1 MFFVVIFRP
10 PQLPRISARL
20 APLFLFLLALLAAP
34 STRACVNCGGKS
46 KTNSGW
52 LAREL
57 APKATALYPN
67 APVVDYTLEIA
78 ETTLSPAGRP
88 VPALTIN
95 GSVPGPTLRF
105 RVGDVA
111 RIIVRNRLAAGETS
125 LHWHGLLLPNLEDG
139 VPHLTTPPIPAGTE
153 RTFEFLLTHAGTYWY
168 HSHTGLQE
176 QRGVYGSIVVEPA
189 PGSPPR
195 ADLPRID
202 HDHVV
207 VLSDWTNNN
216 PDAVMRSLLRG
227 SDWFA
232 IRKNT
237 AQSLLGAYRSGHLR
251 DFLKRERAR
260 MLPMDLS
267 DVAYDAF
274 LLNGQPV
281 SRLPARPGDTIRLRV
296 INAGAST
303 YFYLSSAAGPL
314 TIVAADGMDVAPIKQ
329 NRLLIGMAETY
340 DVLVTVPLSPAA
352 AAWEIRATAQD
363 NSGHASLFVGDPA
376 GPAQNAPPP
385 GPLEIYNM
393 DAALS
398 VILAQHDETGD
409 ITDADALAAE
419 VDRPLPP
426 YVRLRSPTSTAL
438 PADAPRRSVTLKLT
452 GDMTRYLWSLDDKTM
467 DEESTIAVKKGEVLR
482 LVLVNNTMMHHPMH
496 LHGHF
501 FRLLIPDAGDPAYA
515 PLKHTVDVPPMSRRT
530 IEFLASEDRDWLFH
544 CHLLY
549 HMMAGMARVVSYER
563 DGTAVPSVVPS
574 PSNSTPAPNLGE
586 HAAPHT
592 YAWLDLTLQ
601 THLSTGLATVQS
613 GRNNLHV
620 AWESG
625 WAHVDETDYEID
637 ATYARYWNPRWIT
650 FAGIRVSNHTSTRHT
665 AIAGATYRLPYLVDF
680 TTTVQSNGDVRGAL
694 EKTLP
699 LTSRLGLAL
708 HADYDTAQDF
718 SYSATLRYTLTQRTA
733 LVVSYD
739 SDYRAGAGLAFRF

>member
-10 PQLPRISARL
+10 LQLPRISAPL
-20 APLFLFLLALLAAP
+20 APLFLALLALITTPAAH
-34 STRACVNCGGKS
+34 ACANCGGKGRA
-46 KTNSGW
+46 GW

-57 APKATALYPN
+57 APKASALFPAAPITA
-67 APVVDYTLEIA
+67 YTLDIA
-78 ETTLSPAGRP
+78 ATTPSPAGRS

-95 GSVPGPTLRF
+95 GTVPGPTLRF

-111 RIIVRNRLAAGETS
+111 RIVVRNRLAADEAS

-139 VPHLTTPPIPAGTE
+139 VPHLNTPPIPAGTE

-168 HSHTGLQE
+168 HSHTGLQK
-176 QRGVYGSIVVEPA
+176 QRGIYGSIVVEPA

-202 HDHVV
+202 RDHVV
-207 VLSDWTNNN
+207 VLSDWTNED
-216 PDAVMRSLLRG
+216 PDAIMRSLLRG

-281 SRLPARPGDTIRLRV
+281 SRLPARPGETIRLRV
-296 INAGAST
+296 INAGGST

-314 TIVAADGMDVAPIKQ
+314 TIIAADGMDVAPIKQ

-340 DVLVTVPLSPAA
+340 DVLVTVPLSPTP

-363 NSGHASLFVGDPA
+363 NSGHASLLLGELA
-376 GPAQNAPPP
+376 APAQPAPVP
-385 GPLEIYNM
+385 GPLAIYNM

-409 ITDADALAAE
+409 ITDAAALAAE

-426 YVRLRSPTSTAL
+426 YVRLRSPTPTTL
-438 PADAPRRSVTLKLT
+438 PAAAPRRSVTLKLT
-452 GDMTRYLWSLDDKTM
+452 GDMTRYLWSLDDRTM

-549 HMMAGMARVVSYER
+549 HMMAGMARVVSYSEPPSSSTSTS
-563 DGTAVPSVVPS
+563 TAVQ
-574 PSNSTPAPNLGE
+574 APNLGE
-586 HAAPHT
+586 HAKPHT
-592 YAWLDLTLQ
+592 YAWLDVTLQ
-601 THLSTGLATVQS
+601 SHLSTGHGTVQT
-613 GRNNLHV
+613 GRDNLNLR
-620 AWESG
+620 WEAG
-625 WAHVDETDYEID
+625 WAHVDDTGFEID
-637 ATYARYWNPRWIT
+637 ATYSRYFNPRWT
-650 FAGIRVSNHTSTRHT
+650 AFAGLRAANLTATRHS

-680 TTTVQSNGDVRGAL
+680 TTTLQSNGDARFSLA
-694 EKTLP
+694 KNLP
-699 LTSRLGLAL
+699 LTARLGLQL
-708 HADYDTAQDF
+708 HVEYDTALRF
-718 SYSATLRYTLTQRTA
+718 ASTVTLAYTVSKTIS
-733 LVVSYD
+733 LVASHD
-739 SDYRAGAGLAFRF
+739 GDYGLGAGVAVRF

>member
-1 MFFVVIFRP
+1 MVSFHPSQR
-10 PQLPRISARL
+10 PRISAPL
-20 APLFLFLLALLAAP
+20 APLFLALLALITIPAAH
-34 STRACVNCGGKS
+34 ACANCGGKG
-46 KTNSGW
+46 KAGW

-57 APKATALYPN
+57 APKASALFPAAPITA
-67 APVVDYTLEIA
+67 YTLDIA
-78 ETTLSPAGRP
+78 ETTLSPAGRS

-95 GSVPGPTLRF
+95 GTVPGPTLRF

-111 RIIVRNRLAAGETS
+111 RIVVRNRLAADEAS

-139 VPHLTTPPIPAGTE
+139 VPHLNTPPIPAGTE

-168 HSHTGLQE
+168 HSHTGLQK

-202 HDHVV
+202 RDHVV
-207 VLSDWTNNN
+207 VLSDWTNED
-216 PDAVMRSLLRG
+216 PDAIMRSLLRG

-281 SRLPARPGDTIRLRV
+281 SRLPARPGETIRLRV
-296 INAGAST
+296 INAAGST

-314 TIVAADGMDVAPIKQ
+314 TIIAADGMDVAPIKQ

-340 DVLVTVPLSPAA
+340 DVLVTIPLSPAA

-363 NSGHASLFVGDPA
+363 NSGHASLLLGDPA
-376 GPAQNAPPP
+376 APAQPAPVP
-385 GPLEIYNM
+385 GPLAIYNM

-409 ITDADALAAE
+409 ITDAAALAAE
-419 VDRPLPP
+419 VDLPLPP
-426 YVRLRSPTSTAL
+426 YVRLRSPTPTTL
-438 PADAPRRSVTLKLT
+438 PAAAPRRSVTLKLT
-452 GDMTRYLWSLDDKTM
+452 GDMTRYLWSLDDRTM

-549 HMMAGMARVVSYER
+549 HMMAGMARVVSYSEPPSSSTSTS
-563 DGTAVPSVVPS
+563 TAVQ
-574 PSNSTPAPNLGE
+574 APNLGE
-586 HAAPHT
+586 HAKPHT
-592 YAWLDLTLQ
+592 YAWLDVTLQ
-601 THLSTGLATVQS
+601 SHLSGT
-613 GRNNLHV
+613 
-620 AWESG
+620 
-625 WAHVDETDYEID
+625 
-637 ATYARYWNPRWIT
+637 IT
-650 FAGIRVSNHTSTRHT
+650 FRSVGFN
-665 AIAGATYRLPYLVDF
+665 
-680 TTTVQSNGDVRGAL
+680 
-694 EKTLP
+694 LP
-699 LTSRLGLAL
+699 LLQVLSN
-708 HADYDTAQDF
+708 Q
-718 SYSATLRYTLTQRTA
+718 
-733 LVVSYD
+733 
-739 SDYRAGAGLAFRF
+739 

>member
-1 MFFVVIFRP
+1 MVSFHPSQR
-10 PQLPRISARL
+10 PRISTPL
-20 APLFLFLLALLAAP
+20 APLFLALLALITIPAAH
-34 STRACVNCGGKS
+34 ACANCGGKG
-46 KTNSGW
+46 KAGW

-57 APKATALYPN
+57 APKASALFPAAPITA
-67 APVVDYTLEIA
+67 YTLDIA
-78 ETTLSPAGRP
+78 ETTLSPAGRS

-95 GSVPGPTLRF
+95 GTVPGPTLRF

-111 RIIVRNRLAAGETS
+111 RIVVRNRLAADEAS
-125 LHWHGLLLPNLEDG
+125 LHWHGILLPNLEDG
-139 VPHLTTPPIPAGTE
+139 VPHLNTPPIPAGTE

-168 HSHTGLQE
+168 HSHTGLQK

-202 HDHVV
+202 RDHVV
-207 VLSDWTNNN
+207 VLSDWTNED
-216 PDAVMRSLLRG
+216 PDAIMRSLLRG

-281 SRLPARPGDTIRLRV
+281 SRLPARPGETIRLRV
-296 INAGAST
+296 INAAGST

-314 TIVAADGMDVAPIKQ
+314 TIIAADGMDVAPIKQ

-340 DVLVTVPLSPAA
+340 DVLVTIPLSPAA

-363 NSGHASLFVGDPA
+363 NSGHASLLLGDPA
-376 GPAQNAPPP
+376 ASAQPAPVP
-385 GPLEIYNM
+385 GPLTIYNM

-409 ITDADALAAE
+409 ITDAAALAAE

-426 YVRLRSPTSTAL
+426 YVRLRSATPTTL
-438 PADAPRRSVTLKLT
+438 PAAAPRRSVTLKLT
-452 GDMTRYLWSLDDKTM
+452 GDMTRYLWSLDDRTM

-549 HMMAGMARVVSYER
+549 HMMAGMARVVSYSEPPSSSTSTS
-563 DGTAVPSVVPS
+563 TAVQ
-574 PSNSTPAPNLGE
+574 APNLGE
-586 HAAPHT
+586 HAKPHT
-592 YAWLDLTLQ
+592 YAWLDVTLQ
-601 THLSTGLATVQS
+601 SHLSTGHGTVQT
-613 GRNNLHV
+613 GRDNLNLS
-620 AWESG
+620 WETG
-625 WAHVDETDYEID
+625 WARVDDTGFEID
-637 ATYARYWNPRWIT
+637 ATYSRYFNPRWT
-650 FAGIRVSNHTSTRHT
+650 AFAGLRAANLTATRHS

-680 TTTVQSNGDVRGAL
+680 TTTLQSNGDARFSLA
-694 EKTLP
+694 KNLP
-699 LTSRLGLAL
+699 LTARLGLQL
-708 HADYDTAQDF
+708 HVEYDTALRF
-718 SYSATLRYTLTQRTA
+718 ASTVTLAYT
-733 LVVSYD
+733 VSKTISFVASHD
-739 SDYRAGAGLAFRF
+739 GDYGLGAGVAVRF

>member
-10 PQLPRISARL
+10 LQLPRISAPL
-20 APLFLFLLALLAAP
+20 APLFLALLALITTPAAH
-34 STRACVNCGGKS
+34 ACANCGGKGRA
-46 KTNSGW
+46 GW

-57 APKATALYPN
+57 APKASALFPAAPITA
-67 APVVDYTLEIA
+67 YTLDIA
-78 ETTLSPAGRP
+78 ATTLSPAGRS

-95 GSVPGPTLRF
+95 GTVPGPTLRF

-111 RIIVRNRLAAGETS
+111 RIVVRNRLAADEAS

-139 VPHLTTPPIPAGTE
+139 VPHLNTPPIPAGTE

-168 HSHTGLQE
+168 HSHTGLQK

-202 HDHVV
+202 RDHVV
-207 VLSDWTNNN
+207 VLSDWTNED
-216 PDAVMRSLLRG
+216 PDAIMRSLLRG

-281 SRLPARPGDTIRLRV
+281 SRLPARPGETIRLRV
-296 INAGAST
+296 INAGGST

-314 TIVAADGMDVAPIKQ
+314 TIIAADGMDVAPIKQ

-340 DVLVTVPLSPAA
+340 DVLVTVPLSPTP

-363 NSGHASLFVGDPA
+363 NSGHASLLLGELA
-376 GPAQNAPPP
+376 APAQPAPVP
-385 GPLEIYNM
+385 GPLAIYNM

-409 ITDADALAAE
+409 ITDAAALAAE

-426 YVRLRSPTSTAL
+426 YVRLRSPTPTAL
-438 PADAPRRSVTLKLT
+438 PAAAPRRSVTLKLT

-549 HMMAGMARVVSYER
+549 HMMAGMARVVSYSEPPSSSTSTS
-563 DGTAVPSVVPS
+563 TAVQ
-574 PSNSTPAPNLGE
+574 APNLGE
-586 HAAPHT
+586 HAKPHT
-592 YAWLDLTLQ
+592 YAWLDVTLQ
-601 THLSTGLATVQS
+601 SHLSTGHGTVQT
-613 GRNNLHV
+613 GRDNLNLR
-620 AWESG
+620 WEAG
-625 WAHVDETDYEID
+625 WAHVDDTGFEID
-637 ATYARYWNPRWIT
+637 ATYSRYFNPRWT
-650 FAGIRVSNHTSTRHT
+650 AFAGLRAANLTATRHS

-680 TTTVQSNGDVRGAL
+680 TTTLQSNGDARFSLA
-694 EKTLP
+694 KNLP
-699 LTSRLGLAL
+699 LTARLGLQL
-708 HADYDTAQDF
+708 HVEYDTALRF
-718 SYSATLRYTLTQRTA
+718 ASTVTLAYTVSKTIS
-733 LVVSYD
+733 LVASHD
-739 SDYRAGAGLAFRF
+739 GDYGLGAGVAVRF

>member
-1 MFFVVIFRP
+1 MYFVFFMVIFRP
-10 PQLPRISARL
+10 LQLPRISAPL
-20 APLFLFLLALLAAP
+20 APLFLSLLALIITPAAH
-34 STRACVNCGGKS
+34 ACANCGGKG
-46 KTNSGW
+46 KAGW
-52 LAREL
+52 FAREL
-57 APKATALYPN
+57 APKASALFPA
-67 APVVDYTLEIA
+67 APITSYTLDIA
-78 ETTLSPAGRP
+78 ETTLNPAGRS

-95 GSVPGPTLRF
+95 GTVPGPTLRF

-111 RIIVRNRLAAGETS
+111 RIVVRNRLAADEAS
-125 LHWHGLLLPNLEDG
+125 LHWHGLLIPNLEDG
-139 VPHLTTPPIPAGTE
+139 VPHLNTPPIPAGTE

-168 HSHTGLQE
+168 HSHTGLQK

-195 ADLPRID
+195 ADLPQID
-202 HDHVV
+202 RDHVV
-207 VLSDWTNNN
+207 VLSDWTNED
-216 PDAVMRSLLRG
+216 PDAIMRSLLRG

-281 SRLPARPGDTIRLRV
+281 SRLPARPGETIRLRV
-296 INAGAST
+296 INASGST

-314 TIVAADGMDVAPIKQ
+314 TIIAADGTDVAPIKQ

-340 DVLVTVPLSPAA
+340 DVLVTIPLSPAA
-352 AAWEIRATAQD
+352 AAWEVRATAQD
-363 NSGHASLFVGDPA
+363 NSGHASLLLGDPA
-376 GPAQNAPPP
+376 APAQPAPVP
-385 GPLEIYNM
+385 GPLAIYNM

-409 ITDADALAAE
+409 ITDAAALAAE

-426 YVRLRSPTSTAL
+426 YVRLRSPTPTTL
-438 PADAPRRSVTLKLT
+438 PAAAPRRSVTLKLT
-452 GDMTRYLWSLDDKTM
+452 GDMTRYLWSLDDRTM

-549 HMMAGMARVVSYER
+549 HMMAGMARVVSYSEPPSTS
-563 DGTAVPSVVPS
+563 TAVQ
-574 PSNSTPAPNLGE
+574 APNLGE
-586 HAAPHT
+586 HAKPHT
-592 YAWLDLTLQ
+592 YAWLDVTLQ
-601 THLSTGLATVQS
+601 SHLSTGHGTVQT
-613 GRNNLHV
+613 GRDNLNLR
-620 AWESG
+620 WETG
-625 WAHVDETDYEID
+625 WAHVDDTGYEID
-637 ATYARYWNPRWIT
+637 ATYSRYFNPRWT
-650 FAGIRVSNHTSTRHT
+650 AFAGLRAANLTAARHS

-680 TTTVQSNGDVRGAL
+680 TTTLQSNGDARFSLA
-694 EKTLP
+694 KNLP
-699 LTSRLGLAL
+699 LTARLGLQL
-708 HADYDTAQDF
+708 EVEYDTAMRF
-718 SYSATLRYTLTQRTA
+718 ASTVTLAYTVSKTIS
-733 LVVSYD
+733 LVASHD
-739 SDYRAGAGLAFRF
+739 ADYGLGAGVAVRF

>member
-10 PQLPRISARL
+10 LQLPRISAPL
-20 APLFLFLLALLAAP
+20 APLFLALLALLAAP
-34 STRACVNCGGKS
+34 SARACVNCGGKS

-95 GSVPGPTLRF
+95 GTVPGPTLRF

-111 RIIVRNRLAAGETS
+111 RIVVRNRLAADEAS

-139 VPHLTTPPIPAGTE
+139 VPHLNTPPIPAGTE

-168 HSHTGLQE
+168 HSHTGLQK
-176 QRGVYGSIVVEPA
+176 QRGIYGSIVVEPA

-202 HDHVV
+202 RDHVV
-207 VLSDWTNNN
+207 VLSDWTNED
-216 PDAVMRSLLRG
+216 PDAIMRSLLRG

-281 SRLPARPGDTIRLRV
+281 SRLPARPGETIRLRV
-296 INAGAST
+296 INAGGST

-314 TIVAADGMDVAPIKQ
+314 TIIAADGMDVAPIKQ

-340 DVLVTVPLSPAA
+340 DVLVTIPLSPAA

-363 NSGHASLFVGDPA
+363 NSGHASLLLGDPA
-376 GPAQNAPPP
+376 APAQPAPVP
-385 GPLEIYNM
+385 GPLAIYNM

-409 ITDADALAAE
+409 ITDAAALAAE

-426 YVRLRSPTSTAL
+426 YVRLRSPTPTTL
-438 PADAPRRSVTLKLT
+438 PAAAPRRSVTLKLT
-452 GDMTRYLWSLDDKTM
+452 GDMTRYLWSLDDRTM

-549 HMMAGMARVVSYER
+549 HMMAGMARVVSYSEPPSSSTSTS
-563 DGTAVPSVVPS
+563 TAVQ
-574 PSNSTPAPNLGE
+574 APNLGE
-586 HAAPHT
+586 HAKPHT
-592 YAWLDLTLQ
+592 YAWLDVTLQ
-601 THLSTGLATVQS
+601 SHLSTGHGTVQT
-613 GRNNLHV
+613 GRDNLNLR
-620 AWESG
+620 WEAG
-625 WAHVDETDYEID
+625 WAHVDDTGFEID
-637 ATYARYWNPRWIT
+637 ATYSRYFNPRWT
-650 FAGIRVSNHTSTRHT
+650 AFAGLRAANLTATRHS

-680 TTTVQSNGDVRGAL
+680 TTTLQSNGDARFSLA
-694 EKTLP
+694 KNLP
-699 LTSRLGLAL
+699 LTARLGLQL
-708 HADYDTAQDF
+708 HVEYDTALRF
-718 SYSATLRYTLTQRTA
+718 ASTVTLAYTVSKTIS
-733 LVVSYD
+733 LVASHD
-739 SDYRAGAGLAFRF
+739 GDYGLGAGVAVRF

>member
-1 MFFVVIFRP
+1 MVIFRP
-10 PQLPRISARL
+10 LQLPRISAPL
-20 APLFLFLLALLAAP
+20 APLFLALLALITTPAAH
-34 STRACVNCGGKS
+34 ACANCGGKGRA
-46 KTNSGW
+46 GW

-57 APKATALYPN
+57 APKASALFPAAPITA
-67 APVVDYTLEIA
+67 YTLDIA
-78 ETTLSPAGRP
+78 ATTLSPAGRS

-95 GSVPGPTLRF
+95 GTVPGPTLRF

-111 RIIVRNRLAAGETS
+111 RIVVRNRLAADEAS

-139 VPHLTTPPIPAGTE
+139 VPHLNTPPIPAGTE

-168 HSHTGLQE
+168 HSHTGLQK
-176 QRGVYGSIVVEPA
+176 QRGIYGSIVVEPA

-202 HDHVV
+202 RDHVV
-207 VLSDWTNNN
+207 VLSDWTNED
-216 PDAVMRSLLRG
+216 PDAIMRSLLRG

-281 SRLPARPGDTIRLRV
+281 SRLPARPGETIRLRV
-296 INAGAST
+296 INAGGST

-314 TIVAADGMDVAPIKQ
+314 TIIAADGMDVAPIKQ

-340 DVLVTVPLSPAA
+340 DVLVTVPLSPTP

-363 NSGHASLFVGDPA
+363 NSGHASLLLGEPA
-376 GPAQNAPPP
+376 APAQPAPVP
-385 GPLEIYNM
+385 GPLAIYNM

-409 ITDADALAAE
+409 ITDAAALAAE

-426 YVRLRSPTSTAL
+426 YVRLRSPTPTTL
-438 PADAPRRSVTLKLT
+438 PAAAPRRSVTLKLT
-452 GDMTRYLWSLDDKTM
+452 GDMTRYLWSLDDRTM

-482 LVLVNNTMMHHPMH
+482 IVLVNNTMMHHPMH

-549 HMMAGMARVVSYER
+549 HMMAGMARVVSYSEPPSSSTSTS
-563 DGTAVPSVVPS
+563 TAVQ
-574 PSNSTPAPNLGE
+574 APNLGE
-586 HAAPHT
+586 HAKPHT
-592 YAWLDLTLQ
+592 YAWLDVTLQ
-601 THLSTGLATVQS
+601 SHLSTGHGTVQT
-613 GRNNLHV
+613 GRDNLNLR
-620 AWESG
+620 WEAG
-625 WAHVDETDYEID
+625 WAHVDDTGFEID
-637 ATYARYWNPRWIT
+637 ATYSRYFNPRWT
-650 FAGIRVSNHTSTRHT
+650 AFAGLRAANLTATRHS

-680 TTTVQSNGDVRGAL
+680 TTTLQSNGDARFSLA
-694 EKTLP
+694 KNLP
-699 LTSRLGLAL
+699 LTARLGLQL
-708 HADYDTAQDF
+708 HVEYDTALRF
-718 SYSATLRYTLTQRTA
+718 ASTVTLAYTVSKTIS
-733 LVVSYD
+733 LVASHD
-739 SDYRAGAGLAFRF
+739 GDYGLGAGVAVRF

>member
-1 MFFVVIFRP
+1 MVSVHPSQR
-10 PQLPRISARL
+10 PRISAPL
-20 APLFLFLLALLAAP
+20 APLFLALLALITIPAAH
-34 STRACVNCGGKS
+34 ACANCGGKG
-46 KTNSGW
+46 KAGW

-57 APKATALYPN
+57 APKASALFPAAPITA
-67 APVVDYTLEIA
+67 YTLDIA
-78 ETTLSPAGRP
+78 ETTLSPAGRS

-95 GSVPGPTLRF
+95 GTVPGPTLRF

-111 RIIVRNRLAAGETS
+111 RIVVRNRLAADEAS

-139 VPHLTTPPIPAGTE
+139 VPHLNTPPIPAGTD

-168 HSHTGLQE
+168 HSHTGLQK

-202 HDHVV
+202 RDHVV
-207 VLSDWTNNN
+207 VLSDWTNED
-216 PDAVMRSLLRG
+216 PDAIMRSLLRG

-281 SRLPARPGDTIRLRV
+281 SRLPARPGETIRLRV
-296 INAGAST
+296 INAAGST

-314 TIVAADGMDVAPIKQ
+314 TIIAADGMDVAPIKQ

-340 DVLVTVPLSPAA
+340 DVLVTIPLSPAAA
-352 AAWEIRATAQD
+352 AAWEIRATTQD
-363 NSGHASLFVGDPA
+363 NSGHASLLLGDPA
-376 GPAQNAPPP
+376 APAQPAPVP
-385 GPLEIYNM
+385 GPLAIYNM

-409 ITDADALAAE
+409 ITDAAALAAE

-426 YVRLRSPTSTAL
+426 YVRLRSPTPTTL
-438 PADAPRRSVTLKLT
+438 PAAAPRRSVTLKLT
-452 GDMTRYLWSLDDKTM
+452 GDMTRYLWSLDDRTM

-549 HMMAGMARVVSYER
+549 HMMAGMARVVSYSEPPSSSTSTS
-563 DGTAVPSVVPS
+563 TAVQ
-574 PSNSTPAPNLGE
+574 APNLGE
-586 HAAPHT
+586 HAKPHT
-592 YAWLDLTLQ
+592 YAWLDVTLQ
-601 THLSTGLATVQS
+601 SHLSTGHGTVQT
-613 GRNNLHV
+613 GRDNLNLS
-620 AWESG
+620 WETG
-625 WAHVDETDYEID
+625 WARVDDTGFEID
-637 ATYARYWNPRWIT
+637 ATYSRYFNPRWT
-650 FAGIRVSNHTSTRHT
+650 AFAGLRAANLTATRHS

-680 TTTVQSNGDVRGAL
+680 TTTLQSNGDARFSLA
-694 EKTLP
+694 KNLP
-699 LTSRLGLAL
+699 LTARLGLQL
-708 HADYDTAQDF
+708 HVEYDTALRF
-718 SYSATLRYTLTQRTA
+718 ASTVTLAYT
-733 LVVSYD
+733 VSKTISFVASHD
-739 SDYRAGAGLAFRF
+739 GDYGLGAGVAVRF

>member
-10 PQLPRISARL
+10 LQLPRISAPL
-20 APLFLFLLALLAAP
+20 APLFLALLALITTPAAH
-34 STRACVNCGGKS
+34 ACANCGGKGRA
-46 KTNSGW
+46 GW

-57 APKATALYPN
+57 APKASALFPAAPITA
-67 APVVDYTLEIA
+67 YTLDIA
-78 ETTLSPAGRP
+78 ATTLSPAGRS

-95 GSVPGPTLRF
+95 GTVPGPTLRF

-111 RIIVRNRLAAGETS
+111 RIVVRNRLAADEAS

-139 VPHLTTPPIPAGTE
+139 VPHLNTPPIPAGTE

-168 HSHTGLQE
+168 HSHTGLQK
-176 QRGVYGSIVVEPA
+176 QRGIYGSIVVEPA

-202 HDHVV
+202 RDHVV
-207 VLSDWTNNN
+207 VLSDWTNED
-216 PDAVMRSLLRG
+216 PDAIMRSLLRG

-281 SRLPARPGDTIRLRV
+281 SRLPARPGETIRLRV
-296 INAGAST
+296 INAGGST

-314 TIVAADGMDVAPIKQ
+314 TIIAADGMDVAPIKQ

-340 DVLVTVPLSPAA
+340 DVLVTVPLSPTP

-363 NSGHASLFVGDPA
+363 NSGHASLLLGDPA
-376 GPAQNAPPP
+376 APAQPAPVP
-385 GPLEIYNM
+385 GPLAIYNM

-409 ITDADALAAE
+409 ITDAAALAAE

-426 YVRLRSPTSTAL
+426 YVRLRSPTPTTL
-438 PADAPRRSVTLKLT
+438 PAAAPRRSVTLKLT
-452 GDMTRYLWSLDDKTM
+452 GDMTRYLWSLDDRTM

-549 HMMAGMARVVSYER
+549 HMMAGMARVVSYSEPPSSSTSTS
-563 DGTAVPSVVPS
+563 TAVQ
-574 PSNSTPAPNLGE
+574 APDLGE
-586 HAAPHT
+586 HAKPHT
-592 YAWLDLTLQ
+592 YAWLDVTLQ
-601 THLSTGLATVQS
+601 SHLSTGHGTVQT
-613 GRNNLHV
+613 GRDNLNLR
-620 AWESG
+620 WEAG
-625 WAHVDETDYEID
+625 WAHVDDTGSEID
-637 ATYARYWNPRWIT
+637 ATYSRYFNPRWT
-650 FAGIRVSNHTSTRHT
+650 AFAGLRAANLTATRHS

-680 TTTVQSNGDVRGAL
+680 TTTLQSNGDARFSLA
-694 EKTLP
+694 KNLP
-699 LTSRLGLAL
+699 LTARLGLQL
-708 HADYDTAQDF
+708 HVEYDTALRF
-718 SYSATLRYTLTQRTA
+718 ASTVTLAYTVSKTIS
-733 LVVSYD
+733 LVASHD
-739 SDYRAGAGLAFRF
+739 GDYGLGAGVAVRF

>member
-1 MFFVVIFRP
+1 MYFEFFVVTFRP
-10 PQLPRISARL
+10 PQPSRISAPL
-20 APLFLFLLALLAAP
+20 APLFLSVLALITTPAAH
-34 STRACVNCGGKS
+34 ACANCGGKG
-46 KTNSGW
+46 KAGW

-57 APKATALYPN
+57 APKASALFPN
-67 APVVDYTLEIA
+67 APITAYSLDIA
-78 ETTLSPAGRP
+78 ETNLAPAGRP
-88 VPALTIN
+88 VAALTIN
-95 GSVPGPTLRF
+95 GTVPGPTLRF

-111 RIIVRNRLAAGETS
+111 RIVVRNRLAAGETS

-153 RTFEFLLTHAGTYWY
+153 RTFEFLLKHAGTYWY

-189 PGSPPR
+189 AGTPPR

-202 HDHVV
+202 QDLVV
-207 VLSDWTNNN
+207 VLSDWTNED
-216 PDAVMRSLLRG
+216 PGDVMRALLRG
-227 SDWFA
+227 SDWYA

-237 AQSLLGAYRSGHLR
+237 AQSILGALRTGHFR
-251 DFLKRERAR
+251 DYLKREKAR
-260 MLPMDLS
+260 LLPMDVS

-274 LLNGQPV
+274 LLNGQRQ
-281 SRLPARPGDTIRLRV
+281 SRAFVRPGETVRLRV
-296 INAGAST
+296 INAAAST

-314 TIVAADGMDVAPIKQ
+314 TIIAADGMDVAPIKQ

-340 DVLVTVPLSPAA
+340 DVIVTVPLSPASA
-352 AAWEIRATAQD
+352 SWEVRATAQD
-363 NSGHASLFVGDPA
+363 NSGHTSLLLGDPA
-376 GPAQNAPPP
+376 ALAQPAPVP
-385 GPLEIYNM
+385 GPLETYNM
-393 DAALS
+393 DAALA

-419 VDRPLPP
+419 VPRPLPP
-426 YVRLRSPTSTAL
+426 YVRLRSPTPTAL
-438 PADAPRRSVTLKLT
+438 PAAAPRRSITLKLT
-452 GDMTRYLWSLDDKTM
+452 GDMTRYLWSLDDRTM

-530 IEFLASEDRDWLFH
+530 IEFLADADRDWLFH

-549 HMMAGMARVVSYER
+549 HMMAGMARAVSYSEPTSPSTSTS
-563 DGTAVPSVVPS
+563 TAVQARS
-574 PSNSTPAPNLGE
+574 LGE
-586 HAAPHT
+586 HAKPHT
-592 YAWLDLTLQ
+592 YAWLDATLQ
-601 THLSTGLATVQS
+601 SHLSTGHGTVQT
-613 GRNNLHV
+613 GRDNLNLT
-620 AWESG
+620 WETG
-625 WAHVDETDYEID
+625 WARVDRTEYEID
-637 ATYARYWNPRWIT
+637 ATFSRYFNPRWT
-650 FAGIRVSNHTSTRHT
+650 AFAGLRVANLTATRHT

-708 HADYDTAQDF
+708 HAESDTAQDF

-739 SDYRAGAGLAFRF
+739 SDYRAGAGLALRF

>member
-10 PQLPRISARL
+10 LQLPRISAPL
-20 APLFLFLLALLAAP
+20 APLFLALLALLAAP
-34 STRACVNCGGKS
+34 SARACVNCGGKS

-95 GSVPGPTLRF
+95 GTVPGPTLRF

-111 RIIVRNRLAAGETS
+111 RIVVRNRLAADEAS

-139 VPHLTTPPIPAGTE
+139 VPHLNTPPIPAGTE

-168 HSHTGLQE
+168 HSHTGLQK
-176 QRGVYGSIVVEPA
+176 QRGIYGSIVVEPA

-202 HDHVV
+202 RDHVV
-207 VLSDWTNNN
+207 VLSDWTNED
-216 PDAVMRSLLRG
+216 PDAIMRSLLRG

-274 LLNGQPV
+274 LLNGQPD
-281 SRLPARPGDTIRLRV
+281 SRLPARPGETIRLRV
-296 INAGAST
+296 INAGGST

-314 TIVAADGMDVAPIKQ
+314 TIIAADGMDVAPIKQ

-340 DVLVTVPLSPAA
+340 DVLVTVPLSPTP

-363 NSGHASLFVGDPA
+363 NSGHASLLLGEPA
-376 GPAQNAPPP
+376 APAQPAPVP
-385 GPLEIYNM
+385 GPLAIYNM

-409 ITDADALAAE
+409 ITDAAALAAE

-426 YVRLRSPTSTAL
+426 YVRLRSPTPTAL
-438 PADAPRRSVTLKLT
+438 PAAAPRRSVTLKLT
-452 GDMTRYLWSLDDKTM
+452 GDMTRYLWSLDDRTM

-549 HMMAGMARVVSYER
+549 HMMAGMARVVSYSEPPSSSTSTS
-563 DGTAVPSVVPS
+563 TAVQ
-574 PSNSTPAPNLGE
+574 APNLGE
-586 HAAPHT
+586 HAKPHT
-592 YAWLDLTLQ
+592 YAWLDVTLQ
-601 THLSTGLATVQS
+601 SHLSTGHGTVQT
-613 GRNNLHV
+613 GRDNLNLR
-620 AWESG
+620 WEAG
-625 WAHVDETDYEID
+625 WAHVDDTGFEID
-637 ATYARYWNPRWIT
+637 ATYSRYFNPRWT
-650 FAGIRVSNHTSTRHT
+650 AFAGLRAANLTATRHS

-680 TTTVQSNGDVRGAL
+680 TTTLQSNGDARFSLA
-694 EKTLP
+694 KNLP
-699 LTSRLGLAL
+699 LTARLGLQL
-708 HADYDTAQDF
+708 HVEYDTALRF
-718 SYSATLRYTLTQRTA
+718 ASTVTLAYTVSKTIS
-733 LVVSYD
+733 LVASHD
-739 SDYRAGAGLAFRF
+739 GDYGLGAGVAVRF

>member
-1 MFFVVIFRP
+1 MVIFRP
-10 PQLPRISARL
+10 LQLPRISAPL
-20 APLFLFLLALLAAP
+20 APLFLALLALITTPAAHACANC
-34 STRACVNCGGKS
+34 SGKGRA
-46 KTNSGW
+46 GW

-57 APKATALYPN
+57 APKASALFPAAPITA
-67 APVVDYTLEIA
+67 YTLDIA
-78 ETTLSPAGRP
+78 ETTLSPAGRS
-88 VPALTIN
+88 VPALAIN
-95 GSVPGPTLRF
+95 GTVPGPTLRF

-111 RIIVRNRLAAGETS
+111 RIVVRNRLAADEAS

-139 VPHLTTPPIPAGTE
+139 VPHLNTPPIPAGTE

-168 HSHTGLQE
+168 HSHTGLQK

-195 ADLPRID
+195 ADLPQID
-202 HDHVV
+202 RDHVV
-207 VLSDWTNNN
+207 VLSDWTNED
-216 PDAVMRSLLRG
+216 PDAIMRSLLRG

-281 SRLPARPGDTIRLRV
+281 SRLPARPGETIRLRV
-296 INAGAST
+296 INAGGST

-314 TIVAADGMDVAPIKQ
+314 TIIAADGMDVAPIKQ

-340 DVLVTVPLSPAA
+340 DVLVTIPLSPAA
-352 AAWEIRATAQD
+352 AAREIRATAQD
-363 NSGHASLFVGDPA
+363 NSGHASLLLGDPA
-376 GPAQNAPPP
+376 APAQPAPVP
-385 GPLEIYNM
+385 GPLAIYNM

-409 ITDADALAAE
+409 ITDAAALAAE

-426 YVRLRSPTSTAL
+426 YVRLRSPTPTTL
-438 PADAPRRSVTLKLT
+438 PAAAPRRSVTLKLT
-452 GDMTRYLWSLDDKTM
+452 GDMTRYLWSLDDRTM
-467 DEESTIAVKKGEVLR
+467 DEESTIAVRKGEVLR

-549 HMMAGMARVVSYER
+549 HMMAGMARVVSYSEPPSSSTSTS
-563 DGTAVPSVVPS
+563 TAVQ
-574 PSNSTPAPNLGE
+574 APNLGE
-586 HAAPHT
+586 HAKPHT
-592 YAWLDLTLQ
+592 YAWLDVTLQ
-601 THLSTGLATVQS
+601 SHLSTGHGTVQT
-613 GRNNLHV
+613 GRDNLNLR
-620 AWESG
+620 WEAG
-625 WAHVDETDYEID
+625 WAHVDDTGYEID
-637 ATYARYWNPRWIT
+637 ATYSRYFNPRWT
-650 FAGIRVSNHTSTRHT
+650 AFAGLRAANLTATRHS

-680 TTTVQSNGDVRGAL
+680 TTTLQSNGDARFSLA
-694 EKTLP
+694 KNLP
-699 LTSRLGLAL
+699 LTARLGLQL
-708 HADYDTAQDF
+708 HVEYDTALRF
-718 SYSATLRYTLTQRTA
+718 ASTVTLAYTVSKTIS
-733 LVVSYD
+733 LVASHD
-739 SDYRAGAGLAFRF
+739 GDYGLGAGVAVRF

>member
-1 MFFVVIFRP
+1 MWFVFFVVTFRP
-10 PQLPRISARL
+10 PQLPRIFAPL

-34 STRACVNCGGKS
+34 SARACVNCGGKS

-57 APKATALYPN
+57 APKATALHPN

-207 VLSDWTNNN
+207 VLSDWTNDN

-409 ITDADALAAE
+409 ITDTDALAAE

-501 FRLLIPDAGDPAYA
+501 FRLLIPDAVDPAYA

-549 HMMAGMARVVSYER
+549 HMMAGMARVVSYSEPPSSSTSTS
-563 DGTAVPSVVPS
+563 TAVQ
-574 PSNSTPAPNLGE
+574 APNLGE
-586 HAAPHT
+586 HAKPHT

-613 GRNNLHV
+613 GRNNLHF
-620 AWESG
+620 AWETG
-625 WAHVDETDYEID
+625 WAHVDDADYEID
-637 ATYARYWNPRWIT
+637 TTYARYWNPRWIT
-650 FAGIRVSNHTSTRHT
+650 FAGVRVSNHTSTRHT
-665 AIAGATYRLPYLVDF
+665 AIAGATYRLPYLIDF

-718 SYSATLRYTLTQRTA
+718 SYSATLRYTLTQRAA

>member
-1 MFFVVIFRP
+1 MYFVFFMVIFRP
-10 PQLPRISARL
+10 LQLPRISAPL
-20 APLFLFLLALLAAP
+20 APLFLALLALITTPAAH
-34 STRACVNCGGKS
+34 ACANCGGKGRA
-46 KTNSGW
+46 GW

-57 APKATALYPN
+57 APKASALFPAAPITA
-67 APVVDYTLEIA
+67 YTLDIA
-78 ETTLSPAGRP
+78 ETTLSPAGRS

-95 GSVPGPTLRF
+95 GTVPGPTLRF

-111 RIIVRNRLAAGETS
+111 RIVVRNRLAADEAS

-139 VPHLTTPPIPAGTE
+139 VPHLNTPPIPAGTE

-168 HSHTGLQE
+168 HSHTGLQK

-195 ADLPRID
+195 ADLPQLDR
-202 HDHVV
+202 DHVV
-207 VLSDWTNNN
+207 VLSDWTNED
-216 PDAVMRSLLRG
+216 PDVIMRSLLRG

-281 SRLPARPGDTIRLRV
+281 SRLPARPGETIRLRV
-296 INAGAST
+296 INAGGST

-314 TIVAADGMDVAPIKQ
+314 TIIAADGMDVAPIKQ

-340 DVLVTVPLSPAA
+340 DVLVTIPLSPAA

-363 NSGHASLFVGDPA
+363 NSGHASLLLGDPA
-376 GPAQNAPPP
+376 APAQPAPVP
-385 GPLEIYNM
+385 GPLAIYNM

-409 ITDADALAAE
+409 ITDAAALAAE

-426 YVRLRSPTSTAL
+426 YVRLRSPTPTTL
-438 PADAPRRSVTLKLT
+438 PAAAPRRSVTLKLT
-452 GDMTRYLWSLDDKTM
+452 GDMTRYLWSLDDRTM

-549 HMMAGMARVVSYER
+549 HMMAGMARVVSYSEPPSSSTSTS
-563 DGTAVPSVVPS
+563 TAVQ
-574 PSNSTPAPNLGE
+574 APNLGE
-586 HAAPHT
+586 HAKPHT
-592 YAWLDLTLQ
+592 YAWLDVTLQ
-601 THLSTGLATVQS
+601 SHLSTGHGTVQT
-613 GRNNLHV
+613 GRDNLNLR
-620 AWESG
+620 WEAG
-625 WAHVDETDYEID
+625 WAHVDDTGFEID
-637 ATYARYWNPRWIT
+637 ATYSRYFNPRWT
-650 FAGIRVSNHTSTRHT
+650 AFAGLRAANLTATRHS

-680 TTTVQSNGDVRGAL
+680 TTTLQSNGDARFSLA
-694 EKTLP
+694 KNLP
-699 LTSRLGLAL
+699 LTARLGLQL
-708 HADYDTAQDF
+708 HVEYDTALRF
-718 SYSATLRYTLTQRTA
+718 ASTVTLAYTVSKTIS
-733 LVVSYD
+733 LVASHD
-739 SDYRAGAGLAFRF
+739 GDYGLGAGVAVRF

>member
-1 MFFVVIFRP
+1 MVSFHPSQR
-10 PQLPRISARL
+10 PRIFAPL
-20 APLFLFLLALLAAP
+20 APLFLALLALITIPAAH
-34 STRACVNCGGKS
+34 ACANCGGKG
-46 KTNSGW
+46 KAGW

-57 APKATALYPN
+57 APKASALFPAAPITA
-67 APVVDYTLEIA
+67 YTLDIA
-78 ETTLSPAGRP
+78 ETTLSPAGRS

-95 GSVPGPTLRF
+95 GTVPGPTLRF

-111 RIIVRNRLAAGETS
+111 RIVVRNRLAADEAS

-139 VPHLTTPPIPAGTE
+139 VPHLNTPPIPAGTE

-168 HSHTGLQE
+168 HSHTGLQK

-202 HDHVV
+202 RDHVV
-207 VLSDWTNNN
+207 VLSDWTNED
-216 PDAVMRSLLRG
+216 PDAIMRSLFRG

-267 DVAYDAF
+267 DVAYDAC

-281 SRLPARPGDTIRLRV
+281 SRLPARPGETIRLRV
-296 INAGAST
+296 INAAGST

-314 TIVAADGMDVAPIKQ
+314 TIIAADGMDVAPIKQ

-340 DVLVTVPLSPAA
+340 DVLVTIPLSPAT
-352 AAWEIRATAQD
+352 AAWEIRATTQD
-363 NSGHASLFVGDPA
+363 NSGHASLLLGDPA
-376 GPAQNAPPP
+376 APAQPAPVP
-385 GPLEIYNM
+385 GPLAIYNM

-409 ITDADALAAE
+409 ITDAAALAAE
-419 VDRPLPP
+419 VDLPLPP
-426 YVRLRSPTSTAL
+426 YVRLRSPTPTTL
-438 PADAPRRSVTLKLT
+438 PAAAPRRSVTLKLT
-452 GDMTRYLWSLDDKTM
+452 GDMTRYLWSLDDRTM

-549 HMMAGMARVVSYER
+549 HMMAGMARVVSYSEPPSSSTSTS
-563 DGTAVPSVVPS
+563 TAVQ
-574 PSNSTPAPNLGE
+574 APNLGE
-586 HAAPHT
+586 HAKPHT
-592 YAWLDLTLQ
+592 YAWLDVTLQ
-601 THLSTGLATVQS
+601 SHLSTGHGTVQT
-613 GRNNLHV
+613 GRDNLNLS
-620 AWESG
+620 WETG
-625 WAHVDETDYEID
+625 WARVDDTGFEID
-637 ATYARYWNPRWIT
+637 ATYSRYFNPRWT
-650 FAGIRVSNHTSTRHT
+650 AFAGLRAANLTATRHS

-680 TTTVQSNGDVRGAL
+680 TTTLQSNGDARFSLA
-694 EKTLP
+694 KNLP
-699 LTSRLGLAL
+699 LTARLGLQL
-708 HADYDTAQDF
+708 QVEYDTAMRF
-718 SYSATLRYTLTQRTA
+718 ASTVTLAYTVSKTIS
-733 LVVSYD
+733 LVASHD
-739 SDYRAGAGLAFRF
+739 ADYGLGAGVAVRF

>member
-1 MFFVVIFRP
+1 MVSFHPSQR
-10 PQLPRISARL
+10 PRISAPL
-20 APLFLFLLALLAAP
+20 APLFLALLALITIPAAH
-34 STRACVNCGGKS
+34 ACANCGGKG
-46 KTNSGW
+46 KAGW

-57 APKATALYPN
+57 APKASALFPAAPITA
-67 APVVDYTLEIA
+67 YTLDIA
-78 ETTLSPAGRP
+78 ETTLSPAGRS

-95 GSVPGPTLRF
+95 GTVPGPTLRF

-111 RIIVRNRLAAGETS
+111 RIVVRNRLAADEAS

-139 VPHLTTPPIPAGTE
+139 VPHLNTPPIPAGTE

-168 HSHTGLQE
+168 HSHTGLQKK
-176 QRGVYGSIVVEPA
+176 RGVYGSIVVEPA

-202 HDHVV
+202 RDHVV
-207 VLSDWTNNN
+207 VLSDWTNED
-216 PDAVMRSLLRG
+216 PDAIMRSLLRG

-274 LLNGQPV
+274 LLSGPPV
-281 SRLPARPGDTIRLRV
+281 SRLPARPGVPIRLRV
-296 INAGAST
+296 INAAGST

-314 TIVAADGMDVAPIKQ
+314 TIIAADGMDVAPIKQ

-340 DVLVTVPLSPAA
+340 DVLVTIPLSPAA
-352 AAWEIRATAQD
+352 ADAWEIRATTQD
-363 NSGHASLFVGDPA
+363 NSGHASLLLGDPA
-376 GPAQNAPPP
+376 APAQPAPVP
-385 GPLEIYNM
+385 GPLAIYNM

-409 ITDADALAAE
+409 ITDAAALAAE

-426 YVRLRSPTSTAL
+426 YVRLRSPTPTTL
-438 PADAPRRSVTLKLT
+438 PAAAPRRSVTLKLT
-452 GDMTRYLWSLDDKTM
+452 GDMTRYLWSLDDRTM

-549 HMMAGMARVVSYER
+549 HMMAGMARVVSYSEPPSSSTSTS
-563 DGTAVPSVVPS
+563 TAVQ
-574 PSNSTPAPNLGE
+574 APNLGE
-586 HAAPHT
+586 HAKPHT
-592 YAWLDLTLQ
+592 YAWLDVTLQ
-601 THLSTGLATVQS
+601 SHLSTGHGTVQT
-613 GRNNLHV
+613 GRDNLNLS
-620 AWESG
+620 WETG
-625 WAHVDETDYEID
+625 WARVDDTGFEID
-637 ATYARYWNPRWIT
+637 ATYSRYFNPRWT
-650 FAGIRVSNHTSTRHT
+650 AFAGLRAANLTATRHS

-680 TTTVQSNGDVRGAL
+680 TTTLQSNGDARFSLA
-694 EKTLP
+694 KNLP
-699 LTSRLGLAL
+699 LTARLGLQL
-708 HADYDTAQDF
+708 HVEYDTALRF
-718 SYSATLRYTLTQRTA
+718 ASTVTLAYT
-733 LVVSYD
+733 VSKTISFVASHD
-739 SDYRAGAGLAFRF
+739 GDYGLGAGVAVRF

>member
-10 PQLPRISARL
+10 LQLPRISAPL
-20 APLFLFLLALLAAP
+20 APLFLALLALLAAP
-34 STRACVNCGGKS
+34 SARACVNCGGKS

-57 APKATALYPN
+57 APKASALFPAAPITA
-67 APVVDYTLEIA
+67 YTLDIA
-78 ETTLSPAGRP
+78 ATTLSPAGRS

-95 GSVPGPTLRF
+95 GTVPGPTLRF

-111 RIIVRNRLAAGETS
+111 RIVVRNRLAADEAS

-139 VPHLTTPPIPAGTE
+139 VPHLNTPPIPAGTE

-168 HSHTGLQE
+168 HSHTGLQK
-176 QRGVYGSIVVEPA
+176 QRGIYGSIVVEPA

-202 HDHVV
+202 RDHVV
-207 VLSDWTNNN
+207 VLSDWTNED
-216 PDAVMRSLLRG
+216 PDAIMRSLLRG

-281 SRLPARPGDTIRLRV
+281 SRLPARPGETIRLRV
-296 INAGAST
+296 INAGGST

-314 TIVAADGMDVAPIKQ
+314 TIIAADGMDVAPIKQ

-340 DVLVTVPLSPAA
+340 DVLVTVPLSPTP

-363 NSGHASLFVGDPA
+363 NSGHASLLLGEPA
-376 GPAQNAPPP
+376 APAQPAPVP
-385 GPLEIYNM
+385 GPLAIYNM

-409 ITDADALAAE
+409 ITDAAALAAE

-426 YVRLRSPTSTAL
+426 YVRLRSPTPTTL
-438 PADAPRRSVTLKLT
+438 PAAAPRRSVTLKLT
-452 GDMTRYLWSLDDKTM
+452 GDMTRYLWSLDDRTM

-549 HMMAGMARVVSYER
+549 HMMAGMARVVSYSEPPSSSTSTS
-563 DGTAVPSVVPS
+563 TAVQ
-574 PSNSTPAPNLGE
+574 APNLGE
-586 HAAPHT
+586 HAKPHT
-592 YAWLDLTLQ
+592 YAWLDVTLQ
-601 THLSTGLATVQS
+601 SHLSTGHGTVQT
-613 GRNNLHV
+613 GRDNLNLR
-620 AWESG
+620 WEAG
-625 WAHVDETDYEID
+625 WAHVDDTGFEID
-637 ATYARYWNPRWIT
+637 ATYSRYFNPRWT
-650 FAGIRVSNHTSTRHT
+650 AFAGLRAANLTATRHS

-680 TTTVQSNGDVRGAL
+680 TTTLQSNGDARFSLA
-694 EKTLP
+694 KNLP
-699 LTSRLGLAL
+699 LTARLGLQL
-708 HADYDTAQDF
+708 HVEYDTALRF
-718 SYSATLRYTLTQRTA
+718 ASTVTLAYTVSKTIS
-733 LVVSYD
+733 LVASHD
-739 SDYRAGAGLAFRF
+739 GDYGLGAGVAVRF

>member
-10 PQLPRISARL
+10 LQLPRISAPL
-20 APLFLFLLALLAAP
+20 APLFLALLALITTPAAH
-34 STRACVNCGGKS
+34 ACANCGGKGRA
-46 KTNSGW
+46 GW

-57 APKATALYPN
+57 APKASALFPAAPITA
-67 APVVDYTLEIA
+67 YTLDIA
-78 ETTLSPAGRP
+78 ETTLSPAGRS

-95 GSVPGPTLRF
+95 GTVPGPTLRF

-111 RIIVRNRLAAGETS
+111 RIVVRNRLAADEAS

-139 VPHLTTPPIPAGTE
+139 VPHLNTPPIPAGTE

-168 HSHTGLQE
+168 HSHTGLQK
-176 QRGVYGSIVVEPA
+176 QRGIYGSIVVEPA

-202 HDHVV
+202 RDHVV
-207 VLSDWTNNN
+207 VLSDWTNED
-216 PDAVMRSLLRG
+216 PDAIMRSLLRG

-281 SRLPARPGDTIRLRV
+281 SRLPARPGETIRLRV
-296 INAGAST
+296 INAGGST

-314 TIVAADGMDVAPIKQ
+314 TIIAADGMDVAPIKQ

-340 DVLVTVPLSPAA
+340 DVLVTVPLSPTP

-363 NSGHASLFVGDPA
+363 NSGHASLLLGELA
-376 GPAQNAPPP
+376 APAQPAPVP
-385 GPLEIYNM
+385 GPLAIYNM

-409 ITDADALAAE
+409 ITDAAALAAE

-426 YVRLRSPTSTAL
+426 YVRLRSPTSTTL
-438 PADAPRRSVTLKLT
+438 PAAAPRRSVTLKLT
-452 GDMTRYLWSLDDKTM
+452 GDMTRYLWSLDDRTM

-549 HMMAGMARVVSYER
+549 HMMAGMARVVSYSEPPSSSTSTS
-563 DGTAVPSVVPS
+563 TAVQ
-574 PSNSTPAPNLGE
+574 APNLGE
-586 HAAPHT
+586 HAKPHT
-592 YAWLDLTLQ
+592 YAWLDVTLQ
-601 THLSTGLATVQS
+601 SHLSTGHGTVQT
-613 GRNNLHV
+613 GRDNLNLR
-620 AWESG
+620 WEAG
-625 WAHVDETDYEID
+625 WAHVDDTGFEID
-637 ATYARYWNPRWIT
+637 ATYSRYFNPRWT
-650 FAGIRVSNHTSTRHT
+650 AFAGLRAANLTATRHS

-680 TTTVQSNGDVRGAL
+680 TTTLQSNGDARFSLA
-694 EKTLP
+694 KNLP
-699 LTSRLGLAL
+699 LTARLGLQL
-708 HADYDTAQDF
+708 HVEYDTALRF
-718 SYSATLRYTLTQRTA
+718 ASTVTLAYTVSKTIS
-733 LVVSYD
+733 LVASHD
-739 SDYRAGAGLAFRF
+739 GDYGLGAGVAVRF

>member
-1 MFFVVIFRP
+1 MVSVHPSQR
-10 PQLPRISARL
+10 PRISAPL
-20 APLFLFLLALLAAP
+20 APLFLALLALITIPAAH
-34 STRACVNCGGKS
+34 ACANCGGKG
-46 KTNSGW
+46 KAGW

-57 APKATALYPN
+57 APKASALFPAAPITA
-67 APVVDYTLEIA
+67 YTLDIA
-78 ETTLSPAGRP
+78 ETTLSPAGRS

-95 GSVPGPTLRF
+95 GTVPGPTLRF

-111 RIIVRNRLAAGETS
+111 RIVVRNRLAADEAS

-139 VPHLTTPPIPAGTE
+139 VPHLNTPPIPAGTE

-168 HSHTGLQE
+168 HSHTGLQK

-202 HDHVV
+202 RDHVV
-207 VLSDWTNNN
+207 VLSDWTNED
-216 PDAVMRSLLRG
+216 PDAIMRSLLRG

-237 AQSLLGAYRSGHLR
+237 AQSLLGANRSGHLR

-281 SRLPARPGDTIRLRV
+281 SRLPARPGETIRLRV
-296 INAGAST
+296 INAAGST

-314 TIVAADGMDVAPIKQ
+314 TIIAADGMDVAPIKQ

-340 DVLVTVPLSPAA
+340 DVLVTIPLSPAA

-363 NSGHASLFVGDPA
+363 NSGHASLLLGDPA
-376 GPAQNAPPP
+376 ASAQPAPVP
-385 GPLEIYNM
+385 GPLTIYNM

-409 ITDADALAAE
+409 ITDAAALAAE

-426 YVRLRSPTSTAL
+426 YVRLRSATPTTL
-438 PADAPRRSVTLKLT
+438 PAAAPRRSVTLKLT
-452 GDMTRYLWSLDDKTM
+452 GDMTRYLWSLDDRTM

-549 HMMAGMARVVSYER
+549 HMMAGMARVVSYSEPPSSSTSTS
-563 DGTAVPSVVPS
+563 TAVQ
-574 PSNSTPAPNLGE
+574 APNLGE
-586 HAAPHT
+586 HAKPHT
-592 YAWLDLTLQ
+592 YAWLDVTLQ
-601 THLSTGLATVQS
+601 SHLSTGHGTVQT
-613 GRNNLHV
+613 GRDNLNLS
-620 AWESG
+620 WETG
-625 WAHVDETDYEID
+625 WARVDDTGFEID
-637 ATYARYWNPRWIT
+637 ATYSRYFNPRWT
-650 FAGIRVSNHTSTRHT
+650 AFAGLRAANLTATRHS

-680 TTTVQSNGDVRGAL
+680 TTTLQSNGDARFSLA
-694 EKTLP
+694 KNLP
-699 LTSRLGLAL
+699 LTARLGLQL
-708 HADYDTAQDF
+708 HVEYDTALRF
-718 SYSATLRYTLTQRTA
+718 ASTVTLAYT
-733 LVVSYD
+733 VSKTISFVASHD
-739 SDYRAGAGLAFRF
+739 GDYGLGAGVAVRF